1 MRRPR
6 NRLFAFARCVFG
18 AALLAVTSGWGA
30 EVASPPGGGL
40 PAQRIISLAP
50 HITELLFAAG
60 AGDKVIAAVDYSDYP
75 PAARQFPRVGDAAHL
90 DLERIVALDPD
101 LVIAWNTGTSQEDID
116 RLRRLGINVYVSDLH
131 AMEDIA
137 GEVRTLGRRAGT
149 ERSAEIAA
157 KGFERRLE
165 SLREE
170 YKGRK
175 TVSVF
180 IQVWER
186 PLMTVGGRHII
197 SDALKICGGKNPFS
211 DLQSIAPTVS
221 IEAVLKA
228 DPQVIVGDV
237 PVAELSEQWSRWPEL
252 RAVRLAH
259 VYTIPAELIAR
270 PTPRMLDGVERLCAI
285 MDEVRA
291 NHGRSDVDA
300 VSETLH

>member
-6 NRLFAFARCVFG
+6 ARLFAYACYVLG
-18 AALLAVTSGWGA
+18 SALIAVTSVWG
-30 EVASPPGGGL
+30 EGLSNPPGKGL

-50 HITELLFAAG
+50 HLTELLFAAG

-75 PAARQFPRVGDAAHL
+75 PAARRLPRVGDAAHL

-101 LVIAWNTGTSQEDID
+101 LVIAWKSGISQEVIA
-116 RLRRLGINVYVSDLH
+116 RLRKLGFNVYESDLH

-137 GEVRTLGRRAGT
+137 GELRTLGRRAGT
-149 ERSAEIAA
+149 ERTAAIAA
-157 KGFERRLE
+157 ENFDRRLA
-165 SLREE
+165 SLRAE
-170 YKGRK
+170 YKRRE

-180 IQVWER
+180 IEVWER

-197 SDALKICGGKNPFS
+197 SDALKICGGKNPFG

-228 DPQVIVGDV
+228 DPQAIVGDI

-285 MDEVRA
+285 MDDVRENRA
-291 NHGRSDVDA
+291 RSDGDA
-300 VSETLH
+300 VSEAPH

>member
-6 NRLFAFARCVFG
+6 DRLFAFACCVFG
-18 AALLAVTSGWGA
+18 AALLAVTSVWGA
-30 EVASPPGGGL
+30 EVASPSGVGL

-50 HITELLFAAG
+50 HLTELLFAAG

-75 PAARQFPRVGDAAHL
+75 PAARQLPRVGDAAHL
-90 DLERIVALDPD
+90 DLERIVALNPD
-101 LVIAWNTGTSQEDID
+101 LVIAWNTGTSQEDIA
-116 RLRRLGINVYVSDLH
+116 RLRRLGFNVYVSDLH
-131 AMEDIA
+131 ALEDIA
-137 GEVRTLGRRAGT
+137 GELRTLGRRAGT
-149 ERSAEIAA
+149 ERTAAIAA
-157 KGFERRLE
+157 ENFDRRLE
-165 SLREE
+165 RLREE
-170 YKGRK
+170 YEGRE

-197 SDALKICGGKNPFS
+197 SDALKICGGNNPFG
-211 DLQSIAPTVS
+211 DLLSIAPTVS

-228 DPQVIVGDV
+228 DPQAIVGDI

-252 RAVRLAH
+252 SAVRLAH

-285 MDEVRA
+285 MDDVRA
-291 NHGRSDVDA
+291 NRGRSDVDA
-300 VSETLH
+300 VSETPH